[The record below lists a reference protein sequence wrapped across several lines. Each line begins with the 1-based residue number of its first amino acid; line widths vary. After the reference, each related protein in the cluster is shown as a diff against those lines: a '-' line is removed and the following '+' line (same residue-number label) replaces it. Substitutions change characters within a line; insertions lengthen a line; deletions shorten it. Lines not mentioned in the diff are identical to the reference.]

1 MTGSDLK
8 SMTQNEA
15 VDFLNSQRVETLL
28 AMSPEDES
36 VGMFAAVVGADKL
49 PKLLAGDIEDLT
61 VRIHPVPLTH
71 SRLQNIEALSGADSV
86 PVAVIGI
93 QLDVSG
99 NVTAMSASAY
109 WPYESNLALRGM
121 LAALLR
127 GMQVRL
133 SRQAKETIQGG
144 PVAEFIN

>member
-1 MTGSDLK
+1 MTP
-8 SMTQNEA
+8 NEA
-15 VDFLNSQRVETLL
+15 VDFLNSQRVESLL
-28 AMSPEDES
+28 AMPPEGET

-49 PKLLAGDIEDLT
+49 PKLLTGNIEDMT
-61 VRIHPVPLTH
+61 IRIQSVPLTH
-71 SRLQNIEALSGADSV
+71 HRLQNIEALSGADTV

-93 QLDVSG
+93 QMDFSG
-99 NVTAMSASAY
+99 NVTVISARPY
-109 WPYESNLALRGM
+109 WPYGSNLTLRGM

-133 SRQAKETIQGG
+133 NRQIIKTIQGI